1 MSQPLDLSNCD
12 REPIHIPGSIQP
24 HGLLLV
30 LDSVNGRILQL
41 AGDPERILGM
51 QAAELLGASIEK
63 ALGTAGAA
71 LLASCNLAG
80 QGEPSYAGTVTLP
93 SLPQPLDLLVHE
105 RNGAVILELEPV
117 AIGPENAAQLLGRIR
132 VIGIELEGAT
142 SLDELCRRAAAA
154 MRRLTGFDRVMIYR
168 FLEDGSGCVAA
179 EAGIDGLPS
188 FLNHHFP
195 ASDIPRQARA
205 LYVRNTIRVIPDT
218 GYTPAP
224 LMPPLSA
231 RGATPLDMSD
241 CGLRSVSPIHVQYL
255 KNMGVAA
262 SMSVSIVC
270 EGALWGLI
278 ACHHGTPRLVP
289 YEQRE
294 ACKHVGQI
302 LAQQV
307 SARDEAENHAQT
319 WQLAAAREQL
329 VAALAAAEV
338 VETALLEQ
346 GAELRQLVP
355 ADGTAI
361 VLGQRVAR
369 FGHTPGEA
377 EIRALACWLSD
388 TQTSDPW
395 ATDRLSHHFEPAS
408 AWRATGSGLL
418 ATTVRGTEP
427 LQLLWFRA
435 ERIETIN
442 WAGNP
447 HKAAAPGELPGQLTP
462 RRSFETWQETVA
474 GRSRPWSAAELAA
487 AGRLREALLD
497 LRQRQSLREL
507 NASLQRALADKEA
520 LLAQKDLL
528 MREVHHRVQNSL
540 QLVSSMLRLQGEEIA
555 DAAARASFEEACR
568 RLLAV
573 SMVHQRLWYSDQI
586 QAVEFGSYLREL
598 RDGLVRA
605 WGPAWADL
613 VTVQVPA
620 ILVPT
625 SKAVALAL
633 VITELVTN
641 AVKYAYGGKT
651 GAIDVTAK
659 PTGGSML
666 RVAVADHGVGIADSV
681 TNGFGSR
688 LVEALVRQLGGE
700 ISARSSSAGTRIT
713 LTVPIGTETSGI

>member
-1 MSQPLDLSNCD
+1 MAESLDLSNCD

-30 LDSVNGRILQL
+30 LEPLNGCILQL

-51 QAAELLGASIEK
+51 QAAEVLGAPIEK
-63 ALGTAGAA
+63 VLGAAGAA
-71 LLASCNLAG
+71 LPASCSLAG
-80 QGEPSYAGTVTLP
+80 QGEPVYAGAVAGPPLP
-93 SLPQPLDLLVHE
+93 GPLDLSVHE
-105 RNGAVILELEPV
+105 RDGVVILELEPSTPG
-117 AIGPENAAQLLGRIR
+117 AGNAAQLLGRIR
-132 VIGIELEGAT
+132 AIGSELEAAAG
-142 SLDELCRRAAAA
+142 LDELCRRAAAA

-179 EAGIDGLPS
+179 EAGVEGLPT

-224 LMPPLSA
+224 LTPSVSA

-307 SARDEAENHAQT
+307 SARDEAENHAQA

-338 VETALLEQ
+338 IETALLEQ
-346 GAELRQLVP
+346 GPELRQLVP

-361 VLGQRVAR
+361 VLGQRVVR
-369 FGHTPGEA
+369 FGHTPGEG
-377 EIRALACWLSD
+377 EIRALAGWLSD

-395 ATDRLSHHFEPAS
+395 ATDRLSHQFEPAS
-408 AWRATGSGLL
+408 AWRATGSGVL

-427 LQLLWFRA
+427 LLLLWFRA

-447 HKAAAPGELPGQLTP
+447 HKPAAPGELPGQLTP
-462 RRSFETWQETVA
+462 RKSFETWCETVA

-487 AGRLREALLD
+487 AGKLRQALLD

-507 NASLQRALADKEA
+507 NASLHCALADKEA

-540 QLVSSMLRLQGEEIA
+540 QLVSSMLRLQGEEIG

-573 SMVHQRLWYSDQI
+573 SMVHQRLWRSDQI

-605 WGPAWADL
+605 WGPAWADQ
-613 VTVQVPA
+613 VAVQVPA

-641 AVKYAYGGKT
+641 AVKYAYDGKA
-651 GAIDVTAK
+651 GSIDVTAK
-659 PTGGSML
+659 PMGRSML
-666 RVAVADHGVGIADSV
+666 RVTVADRGAGIAD
-681 TNGFGSR
+681 TAANGFGSR
-688 LVEALVRQLGGE
+688 LVEALVRQIGGE
-700 ISARSSSAGTRIT
+700 ISARSSCAGTRIT